1 MFLGFT
7 GEAAGWTQAVAQSAI
22 ESHTASLTWAPVRAA
37 VKSLV
42 LDLTCVRPLQVFQSA
57 AEFRPKFSS
66 SSTLWRDPNGRRSE
80 SFLWTTSRSSWKVI
94 NFILFVFKWIE
105 VRSNEPFRHVLNK
118 LLVSFS
124 IPIRRRYPFRIVHPY
139 VSPSC
144 APNISGM
151 KGGNFFKFVTYT
163 EHISVHHTTIQ
174 MILTR
179 CYTNVQSD
187 RMMWSCDIFISKKSK
202 VKFIVTSWYSAKK
215 KKKFWL
221 LLQQNSSGTA
231 TWVIVQHN

>member
-22 ESHTASLTWAPVRAA
+22 ESHTASLTWAPVTAA

-80 SFLWTTSRSSWKVI
+80 SFLWTTSRSSWKVR
-94 NFILFVFKWIE
+94 NFILFVFKWIK
-105 VRSNEPFRHVLNK
+105 VRSNKPFRDILNK

-124 IPIRRRYPFRIVHPY
+124 IPLRRRC
-139 VSPSC
+139 PSIC
-144 APNISGM
+144 QPVLWAQYLRNERREFLQIC
-151 KGGNFFKFVTYT
+151 
-163 EHISVHHTTIQ
+163 HIHRTHFWPSHNNSNDSDKTLYKCPVGSNDVKLWHFYIQ
-174 MILTR
+174 KVEGQIH
-179 CYTNVQSD
+179 
-187 RMMWSCDIFISKKSK
+187 CDIMIFFEI
-202 VKFIVTSWYSAKK
+202 FC
-215 KKKFWL
+215 L
-221 LLQQNSSGTA
+221 ELQLIT
-231 TWVIVQHN
+231 